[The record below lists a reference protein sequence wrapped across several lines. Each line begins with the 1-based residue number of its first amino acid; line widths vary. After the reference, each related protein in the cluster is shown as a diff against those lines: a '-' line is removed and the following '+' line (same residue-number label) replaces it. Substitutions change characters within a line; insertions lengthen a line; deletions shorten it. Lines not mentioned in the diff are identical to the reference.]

1 MDKKII
7 YILLVFLFLV
17 LWIGGIIIG
26 YKKGKKSYNYKITKD
41 REYEFLYDKERRG
54 GIVHII
60 EAYPLII
67 SLQPA
72 SLEPHL
78 YTYKVNI
85 KDNLNII
92 NEKGEIINNK
102 LSSKYNYF
110 NYKIIDDDL
119 KNKVENKYKKSNIN
133 NEESINTNNVEHYK
147 GFIDNT
153 ENEIKESDYA
163 IYSNL

>member
-60 EAYPLII
+60 EAHPLII
-67 SLQPA
+67 SLQPT

-78 YTYKVNI
+78 YTYKINM

-102 LSSKYNYF
+102 LSTKYNYF
-110 NYKIIDDDL
+110 TYKIIDDDL